1 MKTFNTILGAFI
13 SIFLMTGILFKIMH
27 WPGGGVMIVFFASM
41 FSLYMIPVA
50 IENVIN
56 SKKKTFSI
64 VCNAIGAFAGMILSL
79 GLLFKIMHWPG
90 AGFLMIVGVFLSIL
104 FIFIFI
110 TLFFTQKEPLVLN
123 PGIFF
128 SIICFGLL
136 LYGFSVGGSSSS
148 LLVNVTVTAESIE
161 NNIDLVSENNSTIM
175 KYKSNVEHQNSIQ
188 QIFEQT
194 VALNQYINN
203 LKKELYQRTDGIP
216 FEVADTISLSQII
229 SKDNYDVPT
238 LILGLADP
246 INPKNGEYTA
256 AELKEKINAF
266 NTVVKENSS
275 TTKTINTVDY
285 SFYNGKPEK
294 WESSMF
300 YHYTLA
306 QVILTLNQI
315 QLEAN
320 IICNTSLTSNLLQQT
335 NNHQSDTIN

>member
-27 WPGGGVMIVFFASM
+27 WPGAGILIVFFTSL
-41 FSLYMIPVA
+41 FSLYMISVA
-50 IENVIN
+50 IENVMN
-56 SKKKTFSI
+56 SEKKLFTI

-90 AGFLMIVGVFLSIL
+90 AGFLMTVGVFLSII

-136 LYGFSVGGSSSS
+136 LYGFSVGGSSFS
-148 LLVNVTVTAESIE
+148 LLKNVSVNATNIQ
-161 NNIDLVSENNSTIM
+161 NNINTINAYNTSIVNERKHENNSTI
-175 KYKSNVEHQNSIQ
+175 YSATE
-188 QIFEQT
+188 E
-194 VALNQYINN
+194 LNHYINK
-203 LKKELYQRTDGIP
+203 LKSKLYQHTDGLPEEI
-216 FEVADTISLSQII
+216 ADTISLSEIMA
-229 SKDNYDVPT
+229 KDNYDIPT
-238 LILGLADP
+238 YILGLGDP
-246 INPKNGEYTA
+246 MNPKEGEFTA
-256 AELKEKINAF
+256 TELKRKIEIF
-266 NTVVKENSS
+266 NSVVSPFFNQQ
-275 TTKTINTVDY
+275 INLTNQTNMHGNY
-285 SFYNGKPEK
+285 EET
-294 WESSMF
+294 WEASMF

-320 IICNTSLTSNLLQQT
+320 IICNTILTSNLLQQT
-335 NNHQSDTIN
+335 NNQQPDTIN